1 MVGTS
6 PRRSAEAL
14 AEGRCEKWFSQIP
27 KGGERLLRFALKRGL
42 VVGMVF
48 LAAVGSM
55 LPAGSAWGAPG
66 DDLKAD
72 GIANAEDLEKRI
84 RMEEKRLADI
94 QKRLKFHKG
103 QVSVTQKKEKMTL
116 SELAKLTDEIGEAQ
130 QQINV
135 LELRTRQTKNKLAEV
150 EAELQATEEQ
160 IASIRAMLASRL
172 VAMYKYGDAAKI
184 DLLLGA
190 RDTQEAL
197 LTTFCLNR
205 MTDQDQKVFAAAVQ
219 AHRRLEEGR
228 AKLLGHRTQLVT
240 QQSRMKQE
248 RQRLGQG
255 IALRNAALEDLRSQK
270 QKHSTMARD
279 LARLEEEI
287 ERIIRTLLQERQRM
301 AEKARKDRA
310 DRTGDTSL
318 LLSAPSGPLMWPH
331 KGKISSPYG
340 SRIHPIFKTRTRHTG
355 IDIDG
360 NTGDPVKAAADGE
373 VLYAGWLKGYGQIV
387 ILDHGGS
394 LSTVY
399 AHMSRINVEEGQRV
413 RKALVLG
420 RVGSRGTST
429 GSHLHFEVRVNGD
442 SKDPLRYL
450 GR

>member
-1 MVGTS
+1 MAFT
-6 PRRSAEAL
+6 
-14 AEGRCEKWFSQIP
+14 AEGSRKADRVRMICARVVVLGALFLGALP
-27 KGGERLLRFALKRGL
+27 VGALRGQ
-42 VVGMVF
+42 
-48 LAAVGSM
+48 
-55 LPAGSAWGAPG
+55 AWGAASA
-66 DDLKAD
+66 DLKAD
-72 GIANAEDLEKRI
+72 DATSAEDLEKRL
-84 RMEEKRLADI
+84 RTEEKRLADI

-103 QVSVTQKKEKMTL
+103 QVSVTQKKEKLTL
-116 SELAKLTDEIGEAQ
+116 SELSKLTDEIGEAQ

-150 EAELQATEEQ
+150 EAEIRATEDQ
-160 IASIRAMLASRL
+160 IGAIRGALAARL
-172 VAMYKYGDAAKI
+172 VAMYKYGDGAKI
-184 DLLLGA
+184 DVLLGA
-190 RDTQEAL
+190 QDAQDAL

-205 MTDQDQKVFAAAVQ
+205 MTDQDRRLFASAVQ
-219 AHRRLEEGR
+219 AQQRLEEGR
-228 AKLLGHRTQLVT
+228 AKLLGHKTQLAT
-240 QQSRMKQE
+240 QQDRMKQE

-270 QKHSTMARD
+270 AKHATMARD

-301 AEKARKDRA
+301 AEKSRKDRA
-310 DRTGDTSL
+310 DQTGDKSL

-331 KGKISSPYG
+331 RGKITSPFG
-340 SRIHPIFKTRTRHTG
+340 SRIHPIFKTRTMHTG

-413 RKALVLG
+413 RRGHVVG
-420 RVGSRGTST
+420 RVGSTGTST

-442 SKDPLRYL
+442 AKDPLRYL
-450 GR
+450 SR